1 MTVICLCQTLFCH
14 ERFEHCQAA
23 LAQQPELETRVVQL
37 AAHALLQLRIALQ
50 LPAERRPVWASWG
63 NSLAAAELLCCDI
76 LRPAVQPVLAND
88 SHAGSSSTQRS
99 LLHAAAQLLA
109 LAPLECPPAMQPDP
123 LARLLVALAGLMSR
137 AATERSHAALCA
149 PPAGASKAE
158 QLSHQQHTSALQ
170 RQLAGELLPALPH
183 MAASLQLLLGDS
195 SDGGGESGTCSCSS
209 NGDGGSAGGS
219 ASQQSVD
226 RAQMAVQLCTAWS
239 LCLSVAEQ
247 LVAPRPHDDSSSS
260 HSGGGRSSST
270 SSDSPSPALVELQQW
285 DWHGSTRYGVAPAS
299 IASLEDVTAWCEAA
313 AAVLRAVPAAARA
326 AVLVAEQGTRAAPR
340 CMLRNPQAASQEPQ
354 AASCSPGVLESRN
367 AAEETPAQL
376 AQRCVGLAVAAAC
389 SAVHAV
395 GRMPLKPR
403 MKELAVNGRPQPPA
417 AGSTPTVDAAALQA
431 AQHAVWSLHTAAARL
446 AHWACQPRGS
456 GSNSSGAAEAA
467 EAIGG
472 SHDRDGAANAAA
484 LLGSWRALPLLR
496 LLNAS
501 LGAARLL
508 QSQLKGRSAPDPDL
522 RYDRWAGAAHVGW
535 AAHVRGAAPGG

>member
-14 ERFEHCQAA
+14 ERCGHCQAA
-23 LAQQPELETRVVQL
+23 LAQQPELETQVVQL
-37 AAHALLQLRIALQ
+37 AAQALLQLRIALQ

-63 NSLAAAELLCCDI
+63 NALAAAELLCCDI
-76 LRPAVQPVLAND
+76 LRPAVQPVLADD

-99 LLHAAAQLLA
+99 LLHAAAELLA
-109 LAPLECPPAMQPDP
+109 MAPLENPPAMQPDP
-123 LARLLVALAGLMSR
+123 LARLVVALAGLLSR

-149 PPAGASKAE
+149 PPAGASEAE
-158 QLSHQQHTSALQ
+158 RLSHQEHSSVLQ
-170 RQLAGELLPALPH
+170 RQLASELLPALPH
-183 MAASLQLLLGDS
+183 MADSLQLLLGS
-195 SDGGGESGTCSCSS
+195 SDGGGGDSGTCSCSRH
-209 NGDGGSAGGS
+209 GDGGSAGGS

-239 LCLSVAEQ
+239 LCLHVAEQ
-247 LVAPRPHDDSSSS
+247 LVAPRPHDDSSSG

-270 SSDSPSPALVELQQW
+270 SSDSPSPALAELQQW
-285 DWHGSTRYGVAPAS
+285 DWHRSTRYGVAPAS
-299 IASLEDVTAWCEAA
+299 IASLGDVTAWCEAA

-326 AVLVAEQGTRAAPR
+326 AALVADQGTRAAPR
-340 CMLRNPQAASQEPQ
+340 CMLHNLQAASQEPQ
-354 AASCSPGVLESRN
+354 AASCSPELESRI
-367 AAEETPAQL
+367 ASEETPPQL
-376 AQRCVGLAVAAAC
+376 AQRCVWLAVAAAC

-395 GRMPLKPR
+395 GRMPLKPHMR
-403 MKELAVNGRPQPPA
+403 EPVVNGRPQPPA
-417 AGSTPTVDAAALQA
+417 AGSTLAVDAAALEA

-446 AHWACQPRGS
+446 AHWACQPRSSGGS
-456 GSNSSGAAEAA
+456 SNGAAEAA
-467 EAIGG
+467 EAVWG
-472 SHDRDGAANAAA
+472 SHDRGGAANAAA

-535 AAHVRGAAPGG
+535 AAHVRGAAQGG